1 MNKLH
6 NYSSRL
12 KWIIPVCAITLM
24 TACGG
29 KDDVLGSSAD
39 AALAPSVTNITPA
52 RDASNVLVYDPMISA
67 TFNEAVTVV
76 GNGASVA
83 VTCLSPCTNPEGTVS
98 VDNTNR
104 IATFT
109 PASDLMAMTQYTVT
123 ITGAKS
129 LATGLTL
136 PSPYTWNFTTG
147 AASTA
152 VTVTAVAP
160 GVNSTGVSLNNT
172 IVSADFNETIAPI
185 TDPASFTLTCA
196 APCTSPTGSVTRDPT
211 NRVATFTL
219 TPGTQLEPMTAYTA
233 TVSDVR
239 SLVTGAALVA
249 PFVWTF
255 TTGNTADTTRPRV
268 TFTVPATTSPGPTTG
283 VPTNMAV
290 SAVFSENMAPAS
302 ISSTSFSLTCAA
314 PCVNPAGNV
323 SYAVGTQ
330 TLLFTPTAALMAD
343 TTYTA
348 RITSAATDI
357 AENALA
363 GNQAALPAA
372 SDYVWM
378 FTTRAEATAGGNIS
392 VTTTIPADNAGN
404 VCPDASINATFMV
417 PSGVRM
423 NPISVNSSTFTIVE
437 ATTAATPVIAAA
449 VVLDAATGR
458 IASFDPLNDLVPG
471 VTYTA
476 TLKGGANGVK
486 DSAIPANAMTADYSW
501 DFTAMDCSTTPPVLI
516 PLGSVAT
523 FGTFGGSAGT
533 TNQGI
538 LTIINGDIGT
548 TAVSTAVTGFH
559 DNGVGCIYTET
570 PLNVGTVNGKIYTSP
585 PSPTV
590 ACPTEG
596 TADTAAIAAE
606 ARADALI
613 AYNALVAQPGG
624 PDQGA
629 GNLANLVLVPG
640 VYTAAAG
647 SFMVEGGDL
656 TLDAQ
661 GDTNATW
668 VFQMASTLRVG
679 GPGAA
684 APQSIMLVNG
694 AQAKN
699 VFWQVGTAATIN
711 AAGGGTMV
719 GTVIS
724 QAGAEISTDGNVAVV
739 TINGRVISLN
749 AAVTMV
755 NTVIN
760 VPNP

>member
-1 MNKLH
+1 MNKLQS
-6 NYSSRL
+6 YSTRL
-12 KWIIPVCAITLM
+12 KWIFPVCAITLM

-29 KDDVLGSSAD
+29 KDDVLGSSAN
-39 AALAPSVTNITPA
+39 AALAPSVTATTPA
-52 RDASNVLVYDPMISA
+52 SNASAVLVYDPMISA
-67 TFNEAVTVV
+67 TFNEAVAVV
-76 GNGASVA
+76 GGGASMA
-83 VTCLSPCTNPEGTVS
+83 VTCVSPCTNPMGTVS
-98 VDNTNR
+98 VDSTNR

-109 PASDLMAMTQYTVT
+109 PVADLMGMTQYTVT
-123 ITGAKS
+123 ITGATS
-129 LATGLTL
+129 LATGLAL
-136 PSPYTWNFTTG
+136 NSPYSWNFTTG
-147 AASTA
+147 ATSTA

-160 GVNSTGVSLNNT
+160 SANSTGVSINNT
-172 IVSADFNETIAPI
+172 IISADFNEAIAPV
-185 TDPASFTLTCA
+185 TGANFTLSCA
-196 APCTSPTGSVTRDPT
+196 APCVSPTGSVTRDPT

-219 TPGTQLEPMTAYTA
+219 TPGTQLEPMRLYTA
-233 TVSDVR
+233 NVSGVS
-239 SLVTGAALVA
+239 SLVTGASLVS
-249 PFVWTF
+249 PFVWNF
-255 TTGNTADTTRPRV
+255 TTGSTADTTRPRV

-283 VPTNMAV
+283 VPTNMAIN
-290 SAVFSENMAPAS
+290 AVFSESMAPAS
-302 ISSTSFSLTCAA
+302 ISSANFSLTCVA
-314 PCVNPAGNV
+314 PCVNPTGNL
-323 SYAVGTQ
+323 SYAVGTK
-330 TLLFTPTAALMAD
+330 TLVFTPAVALMAN

-348 RITSAATDI
+348 QITSAATDV
-357 AENALA
+357 AGNALA

-372 SDYVWM
+372 SHYVWM
-378 FTTRAEATAGGNIS
+378 FTTTADAIVVADVS
-392 VTTTIPADNAGN
+392 VTNTNPADNAGN
-404 VCPDASINATFMV
+404 VCPDAAINATFMV

-423 NPISVNSSTFTIVE
+423 NPISVNSSTFTVTE
-437 ATTAATPVIAAA
+437 ATVAKTSVIASA
-449 VVLDAATGR
+449 VLLDTATGR
-458 IASFDPLNDLVPG
+458 IASFDPLNDLTPG

-486 DSAIPANAMTADYSW
+486 DLAIPANTMTADYSW
-501 DFTAMDCSTTPPVLI
+501 DFTAVDCSTAPPVLI
-516 PLGSVAT
+516 PLGSIAT

-570 PLNVGTVNGKIYTSP
+570 PLNIGTVNGKIYTSA

-596 TADTAAIAAE
+596 TAVTAAIAEE

-684 APQSIMLVNG
+684 APQSILLVNG

-719 GTVIS
+719 GTIIS
-724 QAGAEISTDGNVAVV
+724 QAGAAISTDGNVAVV

-749 AAVTMV
+749 ASVTMV

>member
-1 MNKLH
+1 MNKLQS
-6 NYSSRL
+6 YSNRL
-12 KWIIPVCAITLM
+12 TWIIPVCAITLM

-29 KDDVLGSSAD
+29 SKDPVLGSSAN
-39 AALAPSVTNITPA
+39 AALAPSVTNVTPN
-52 RDASNVLVYDPMISA
+52 RDADNVLVYDPMISA
-67 TFNEAVTVV
+67 TFNEPVVVV
-76 GNGASVA
+76 GSGANMA
-83 VTCLSPCTNPEGTVS
+83 VTCNSPCTNPAGAVS
-98 VDNTNR
+98 IDTNNR
-104 IATFT
+104 VATFT
-109 PASDLMAMTQYTVT
+109 PVTDLMGMTEYTVT

-129 LATGLTL
+129 LATGLAL
-136 PSPYTWNFTTG
+136 VSPYSWSFTTG

-152 VTVTAVAP
+152 ITVTAVTP
-160 GVNSTGVSLNNT
+160 GANSTGVSINNS
-172 IVSADFNETIAPI
+172 IISADFNETIAPV
-185 TDPASFTLTCA
+185 TDANFTLTCA
-196 APCTSPTGSVTRDPT
+196 APCVSPTGSVTRDAS

-219 TPGTQLEPMTAYTA
+219 TPGTQLEPMRLYTA
-233 TVSDVR
+233 SVSNVR
-239 SLVTGAALVA
+239 SLVTGAPLAS

-255 TTGNTADTTRPRV
+255 MTGSTADTTRPRV
-268 TFTVPATTSPGPTTG
+268 TFTTPATTSPGPTTG
-283 VPTNMAV
+283 VPTNMAIN
-290 SAVFSENMAPAS
+290 AVFSESMSPPS
-302 ISSTSFSLTCAA
+302 ISPTTFSLTCVA

-323 SYAVGTQ
+323 SYSVATKTMV
-330 TLLFTPTAALMAD
+330 FTPTTALMAN

-348 RITSAATDI
+348 QITSAATDL
-357 AENALA
+357 AGNALA

-372 SDYVWM
+372 SNYMWM
-378 FTTRAEATAGGNIS
+378 FSTSADAIVAGNVS
-392 VTTTIPADNAGN
+392 VTNTNPADNAAN
-404 VCPDASINATFMV
+404 VCPDAAINASFMV

-423 NPISVNSSTFTIVE
+423 NPISVNSSTFTITE
-437 ATTAATPVIAAA
+437 ATVAKTPVIASS
-449 VVLDAATGR
+449 VVLDASTGR

-486 DSAIPANAMTADYSW
+486 DLAIPANAMTNDYSW
-501 DFTAMDCSTTPPVLI
+501 DFTAMDCSTIPSVLI

-570 PLNVGTVNGKIYTSP
+570 PLNVGTVNGMIYTSP

-596 TADTAAIAAE
+596 TAVTAAIAAE

-640 VYTAAAG
+640 VYTAATG

-684 APQSIMLVNG
+684 APQSILLVNG

>member
-1 MNKLH
+1 MNTLQ
-6 NYSSRL
+6 NCSMRL
-12 KWIIPVCAITLM
+12 KWLIPVCTIALM

-29 KDDVLGSSAD
+29 KDEVLGSSAN
-39 AALAPSVTNITPA
+39 AALAPSVTSVTP
-52 RDASNVLVYDPMISA
+52 DNNASDVLVYDPMISA
-67 TFNEAVTVV
+67 TFNEAVTVA
-76 GNGASVA
+76 GNGASMV
-83 VTCLSPCTNPEGTVS
+83 VTCASPCTNPAGTVT
-98 VDNTNR
+98 VDSTNR
-104 IATFT
+104 IATFN
-109 PASDLMAMTQYTVT
+109 PVEDLMGMTKYTVT

-129 LATGLTL
+129 LATDLTL
-136 PSPYTWNFTTG
+136 ISPYSWNFTTG
-147 AASTA
+147 AASTP

-160 GVNSTGVSLNNT
+160 GANSTGVSINNT
-172 IVSADFNETIAPI
+172 IVSADFNEAIAPI
-185 TDPASFTLTCA
+185 NGTNFTLTCV
-196 APCTSPTGSVTRDPT
+196 APCISPTGSVARDPS

-219 TPGTQLEPMTAYTA
+219 TSGMQLQSMTVYTA
-233 TVSDVR
+233 TVSGVR
-239 SLVTGAALVA
+239 SLVTDAPLVA
-249 PFVWTF
+249 PFVWNF
-255 TTGNTADTTRPRV
+255 TTGSTADTTRPRV
-268 TFTVPATTSPGPTTG
+268 AFTVPATTTPGPTTG
-283 VPTNMAV
+283 VPTNMAIN
-290 SAVFSENMAPAS
+290 AVFSENMAPAS
-302 ISSTSFSLTCAA
+302 ISPTSFSLTCVA
-314 PCVNPAGNV
+314 PCVNPAGSL
-323 SYAVGTQ
+323 SYALGTK
-330 TLLFTPTAALMAD
+330 TMVFTPTAALMAN

-348 RITSAATDI
+348 QVTSAATDV
-357 AENALA
+357 AGNALA

-372 SDYVWM
+372 SNYVWT
-378 FTTRAEATAGGNIS
+378 FTTSADGTVAGKVS
-392 VTTTIPADNAGN
+392 VTTTNPADNAGN
-404 VCPDASINATFMV
+404 VCPDAAINATFMV
-417 PSGVRM
+417 PSGVRL
-423 NPISVNSSTFTIVE
+423 NPISVNSSNFTVTE
-437 ATTAATPVIAAA
+437 ATVAKTPVMATA

-458 IASFDPLNDLVPG
+458 IASFDPLNNLVPG

-486 DSAIPANAMTADYSW
+486 DLAVPANTMTNDYTW
-501 DFTAMDCSTTPPVLI
+501 DFTAVDCSTIPPVQI
-516 PLGSVAT
+516 PLGSIAT
-523 FGTFGGSAGT
+523 FGTYGGSAGT

-538 LTIINGDIGT
+538 LTVINGDIGT

-559 DNGVGCIYTET
+559 DNGVGCTYTET
-570 PLNVGTVNGKIYTSP
+570 TLNIGTVNGKIYTSAP
-585 PSPTV
+585 PPTV

-596 TADTAAIAAE
+596 TAVTAAIAQA

-640 VYTAAAG
+640 VYTASAG

-656 TLDAQ
+656 TLDAR
-661 GDTNATW
+661 GDVNATW

-684 APQSIMLVNG
+684 APQSILLVNG

-724 QAGAEISTDGNVAVV
+724 QAGAAISTDGNVAVV

-749 AAVTMV
+749 ASVTMV

>member
-1 MNKLH
+1 MNKLQ
-6 NYSSRL
+6 NYSTRL
-12 KWIIPVCAITLM
+12 KWLIPVCAITLM

-29 KDDVLGSSAD
+29 KDDVLGSSAN
-39 AALAPSVTNITPA
+39 AALAPSVTAVTPA
-52 RDASNVLVYDPMISA
+52 RNADDVLVYDPMISA
-67 TFNEAVTVV
+67 TFNEAVAVV
-76 GNGASVA
+76 GSGASMV
-83 VTCLSPCTNPEGTVS
+83 VTCESPCTNPMGAVS
-98 VDNTNR
+98 IDSTNR

-109 PASDLMAMTQYTVT
+109 PTADLMGMTDYTVT
-123 ITGAKS
+123 ITGATS
-129 LATGLTL
+129 LATGLAMV
-136 PSPYTWNFTTG
+136 SPYSWDFTTG

-160 GVNSTGVSLNNT
+160 GANSTGVSINNT

-185 TDPASFTLTCA
+185 TGANFTLTCA
-196 APCTSPTGSVTRDPT
+196 SPCVSPTGSVTRDPT

-219 TPGTQLEPMTAYTA
+219 TPGTQLEPMRLYTA
-233 TVSDVR
+233 RVSDVS
-239 SLVTGAALVA
+239 SLVTGAPLVA

-255 TTGNTADTTRPRV
+255 MTGNTADTTRPRV
-268 TFTVPATTSPGPTTG
+268 TFTVPATTSPGPTIG
-283 VPTNMAV
+283 VPTNMAIN
-290 SAVFSENMAPAS
+290 AVFSENMTPAS
-302 ISSTSFSLTCAA
+302 ISSASFSLTCVA

-323 SYAVGTQ
+323 SYAVGTK
-330 TLLFTPTAALMAD
+330 TMVFTPAMALMAN

-348 RITSAATDI
+348 QITSAATDI
-357 AENALA
+357 AGNALA

-372 SDYVWM
+372 SNYVWM
-378 FTTRAEATAGGNIS
+378 FTTTADAIAVGNVS
-392 VTTTIPADNAGN
+392 VTNTNPADNAGN
-404 VCPDASINATFMV
+404 VCPDAAINATFMV

-423 NPISVNSSTFTIVE
+423 NPINVNSSTFTVTE
-437 ATTAATPVIAAA
+437 ATVAKTPVIASA
-449 VVLDAATGR
+449 VVLDATTGR
-458 IASFDPLNDLVPG
+458 IASFNPLNDLVPG

-486 DSAIPANAMTADYSW
+486 DLAIPANAMTNDYSW
-501 DFTAMDCSTTPPVLI
+501 DFTAVDCSTTPPVLI
-516 PLGSVAT
+516 PLGSIAT

-559 DNGVGCIYTET
+559 DNGVGCTYTET
-570 PLNVGTVNGKIYTSP
+570 DLNIGTVNGKIYTSAP
-585 PSPTV
+585 PPTV

-596 TADTAAIAAE
+596 TAVTALIAEE

-661 GDTNATW
+661 GNANATW

-684 APQSIMLVNG
+684 APQSILLVNG

-719 GTVIS
+719 GTIIS
-724 QAGAEISTDGNVAVV
+724 QAGAAISTDGNVAVV
-739 TINGRVISLN
+739 TINGRVISLD
-749 AAVTMV
+749 ASVTMV
-755 NTVIN
+755 NTIIN

>member
-1 MNKLH
+1 MNKLQ
-6 NYSSRL
+6 NYSMRL
-12 KWIIPVCAITLM
+12 KWLIPVCAVALM

-29 KDDVLGSSAD
+29 KDDVLGSSAN
-39 AALAPSVTNITPA
+39 AALAPSITTITPSRNA
-52 RDASNVLVYDPMISA
+52 NDVLVYEPMISA
-67 TFNEAVTVV
+67 TFNEAVSVV
-76 GNGASVA
+76 GSGASIA
-83 VTCLSPCTNPEGTVS
+83 VTCESPCTNPVGTVG
-98 VDNTNR
+98 VDSTNR
-104 IATFT
+104 IATFM
-109 PASDLMAMTQYTVT
+109 PDVDLMGMTQYTVT

-129 LATGLTL
+129 LTTGLTL
-136 PSPYTWNFTTG
+136 VSHYSWNFTTG
-147 AASTA
+147 AASTD

-160 GVNSTGVSLNNT
+160 GANSTGVSINNA
-172 IVSADFNETIAPI
+172 IISADFSETIGPVAG
-185 TDPASFTLTCA
+185 ANFTLTCDT
-196 APCTSPTGSVTRDPT
+196 PCVSPTGSVTRDPT

-219 TPGTQLEPMTAYTA
+219 TPGMQLEPMRLYTGR
-233 TVSDVR
+233 VSDVR
-239 SLVTGAALVA
+239 SLVTGAPLVA
-249 PFVWTF
+249 PFVWSF
-255 TTGNTADTTRPRV
+255 MTGSTADTTRPRV

-283 VPTNMAV
+283 VPTNMAIN
-290 SAVFSENMAPAS
+290 AVFSENMAPAS
-302 ISSTSFSLTCAA
+302 ISSTSFSLTCVA
-314 PCVNPAGNV
+314 PCVTPAGNV
-323 SYAVGTQ
+323 SYAVGTK
-330 TLLFTPTAALMAD
+330 TMVFTPTMALMAN

-348 RITSAATDI
+348 QITSAATDI
-357 AENALA
+357 AGNGLA

-372 SDYVWM
+372 SNYVWM
-378 FTTRAEATAGGNIS
+378 FTTTADVTAAGNVS
-392 VTTTIPADNAGN
+392 VTNTNPADNAGN
-404 VCPDASINATFMV
+404 VCPDAAINASFMV

-423 NPISVNSSTFTIVE
+423 NPISVNSSTFTVTE
-437 ATTAATPVIAAA
+437 ATVAKTPVIAAA
-449 VVLDAATGR
+449 VVLDASTGH

-486 DSAIPANAMTADYSW
+486 DLAIPANTMTNDYSW
-501 DFTAMDCSTTPPVLI
+501 DFTAVDCSIIPPVLI
-516 PLGSVAT
+516 PLGSIAT

-559 DNGVGCIYTET
+559 DNGIGCTYTET
-570 PLNVGTVNGKIYTSP
+570 TLNIGTVNGKIYTSAP
-585 PSPTV
+585 PPTV

-596 TADTAAIAAE
+596 TAVTAAIAEE

-613 AYNALVAQPGG
+613 AYNALVTQPGG

-684 APQSIMLVNG
+684 APQSILLVNG

-724 QAGAEISTDGNVAVV
+724 QAGAAISTDGNVAVV

-749 AAVTMV
+749 ASVTMV
-755 NTVIN
+755 NTIIN

>member
-1 MNKLH
+1 MNTLQ
-6 NYSSRL
+6 NYSMRL
-12 KWIIPVCAITLM
+12 KWIIPLCAITLM

-29 KDDVLGSSAD
+29 KDDVLGSSAN
-39 AALAPSVTNITPA
+39 AALAPSVTTMTPG
-52 RDASNVLVYDPMISA
+52 RDANDVLVYDPMITA
-67 TFNEAVTVV
+67 TFNEAVAIV
-76 GNGASVA
+76 GSGASLV
-83 VTCLSPCTNPEGTVS
+83 VSCVSPCANPMGTVS
-98 VDNTNR
+98 VDGTNR

-109 PASDLMAMTQYTVT
+109 PVTDLMGMTEYTVT

-136 PSPYTWNFTTG
+136 KSPYSWSFTTG

-160 GVNSTGVSLNNT
+160 SANSTGVSINNT
-172 IVSADFNETIAPI
+172 IISADFNETIAPI
-185 TDPASFTLTCA
+185 TGANFTLTCA
-196 APCTSPTGSVTRDPT
+196 APCINPMGSVTRDPT

-219 TPGTQLEPMTAYTA
+219 AAGTQLEPMKVYTA
-233 TVSDVR
+233 SVSNVR

-255 TTGNTADTTRPRV
+255 TTGSTADTTRPRV
-268 TFTVPATTSPGPTTG
+268 TFTVPVTTSPGTTTG
-283 VPTNMAV
+283 VPTNIAIN
-290 SAVFSENMAPAS
+290 AVFSENMAPAS
-302 ISSTSFSLTCAA
+302 ISPASFSLTCVA
-314 PCVNPAGNV
+314 PCVNPVGNV
-323 SYAVGTQ
+323 SYALGTK
-330 TLLFTPTAALMAD
+330 TMVFTPTMALMAN

-348 RITSAATDI
+348 QITSAATDV
-357 AENALA
+357 AGNGLA

-372 SDYVWM
+372 SNYVWM
-378 FTTRAEATAGGNIS
+378 FTTMADATVAGKVS
-392 VTTTIPADNAGN
+392 VTNTNPVDNAGN
-404 VCPDASINATFMV
+404 VCPDAAINATFTV
-417 PSGVRM
+417 PSGVRL
-423 NPISVNSSTFTIVE
+423 NPLSVNSSNFTITE
-437 ATTAATPVIAAA
+437 ATVAKTPVIATA

-476 TLKGGANGVK
+476 TLKSGANGVK
-486 DSAIPANAMTADYSW
+486 DLAIPANTMTTDYSW
-501 DFTAMDCSTTPPVLI
+501 DFTAVNCSNTPPVLI

-570 PLNVGTVNGKIYTSP
+570 PLNIGTVNGKIYTSA

-596 TADTAAIAAE
+596 TAITAAVAQA

-684 APQSIMLVNG
+684 APQSILLVNG

-724 QAGAEISTDGNVAVV
+724 QAGAAISTDGNVAVV

-749 AAVTMV
+749 ASVTMV
-755 NTVIN
+755 NTIIN

>member
-1 MNKLH
+1 MNKLLS
-6 NYSSRL
+6 YSSRL
-12 KWIIPVCAITLM
+12 AWIIPVCAITLM

-29 KDDVLGSSAD
+29 KDDVLGTSAN
-39 AALAPSVTNITPA
+39 AALAPSVITVTPA
-52 RDASNVLVYDPMISA
+52 ANANDVLVYDPMISA
-67 TFNEAVTVV
+67 TFNEAVAIV
-76 GNGASVA
+76 GNGASFV
-83 VTCLSPCTNPEGTVS
+83 VTCISPCTNPMGAVS
-98 VDNTNR
+98 VDSTNR
-104 IATFT
+104 IASFT
-109 PASDLMAMTQYTVT
+109 PVADLMGMTEYTVT

-129 LATGLTL
+129 VATGLTL
-136 PSPYTWNFTTG
+136 KSPYSWNFTTG

-160 GVNSTGVSLNNT
+160 GANSTGVSINNT
-172 IVSADFNETIAPI
+172 IISADFNETIAPI
-185 TDPASFTLTCA
+185 TNANFTLTCA
-196 APCTSPTGSVTRDPT
+196 APCVSPTGSVTRDPT

-219 TPGTQLEPMTAYTA
+219 TPGTQLEPMRLYTA
-233 TVSDVR
+233 SVNGVS
-239 SLVTGAALVA
+239 SLVTGASLAS

-255 TTGNTADTTRPRV
+255 TTGSIADTTRPRV
-268 TFTVPATTSPGPTTG
+268 SFTVPATTSPGPTTG
-283 VPTNMAV
+283 VPTNMAINI
-290 SAVFSENMAPAS
+290 VFSENMAPAS
-302 ISSTSFSLTCAA
+302 ISPTSFSLTCVA
-314 PCVNPAGNV
+314 PCVNPAGSV
-323 SYAVGTQ
+323 SYAVGTK
-330 TLLFTPTAALMAD
+330 TMVFTPTIALMAH

-348 RITSAATDI
+348 QITSAATDL
-357 AENALA
+357 AGNALA
-363 GNQAALPAA
+363 GNQAIMIEA
-372 SDYVWM
+372 SNYEWM
-378 FTTRAEATAGGNIS
+378 FTTTADANAAGNVS
-392 VTTTIPADNAGN
+392 VTNTNPADNAGN
-404 VCPDASINATFMV
+404 VCPDATINATFIV

-423 NPISVNSSTFTIVE
+423 NPISVNSSTFTVTE
-437 ATTAATPVIAAA
+437 ATVAKTPVLATA

-458 IASFDPLNDLVPG
+458 ITSFDPLNDLVVG
-471 VTYTA
+471 TTYTA

-486 DSAIPANAMTADYSW
+486 DSAIPANSMTTDYSW
-501 DFTAMDCSTTPPVLI
+501 DFTVVDCSITPPVLI

-570 PLNVGTVNGKIYTSP
+570 PLNIGTVNGNIYTSAP
-585 PSPTV
+585 PPTV

-596 TADTAAIAAE
+596 TAITAAVAQA

-668 VFQMASTLRVG
+668 VFQMASTLTVG

-684 APQSIMLVNG
+684 APQSILLVNG

-711 AAGGGTMV
+711 AGGGTMV

-724 QAGAEISTDGNVAVV
+724 QAGAAISTDGNVAVV
-739 TINGRVISLN
+739 TVNGRVISLN
-749 AAVTMV
+749 ASVTMV

>member
-1 MNKLH
+1 MNKLQ
-6 NYSSRL
+6 NYSTRL
-12 KWIIPVCAITLM
+12 KWLIPVCAITLM

-29 KDDVLGSSAD
+29 KDDVLGSSAN
-39 AALAPSVTNITPA
+39 AALAPSVTTVTPA
-52 RDASNVLVYDPMISA
+52 ANANDVLVYDPMISA
-67 TFNEAVTVV
+67 TFNEAVAVV
-76 GNGASVA
+76 GGGASLV
-83 VTCLSPCTNPEGTVS
+83 VTCASPCTNPMGTVS
-98 VDNTNR
+98 VDSANR
-104 IATFT
+104 VATFT
-109 PASDLMAMTQYTVT
+109 PDADLMGMTQYTVT
-123 ITGAKS
+123 VTGATS
-129 LATGLTL
+129 LATGLAMK
-136 PSPYTWNFTTG
+136 SPYNWNFTTG

-160 GVNSTGVSLNNT
+160 AANSAGVSINNT
-172 IVSADFNETIAPI
+172 IISADFNEAIAPV
-185 TDPASFTLTCA
+185 TGVNFTLTCA
-196 APCTSPTGSVTRDPT
+196 APCVSPTGSVTRDPT

-219 TPGTQLEPMTAYTA
+219 TPGTQLEPMRLYTA
-233 TVSDVR
+233 RVSDVS
-239 SLVTGAALVA
+239 SLVTGALLTS

-255 TTGNTADTTRPRV
+255 TTGSTADTTRPRV

-283 VPTNMAV
+283 VPTNMAIN
-290 SAVFSENMAPAS
+290 AVFSENMAPAS
-302 ISSTSFSLTCAA
+302 ISSASFSLTCVA
-314 PCVNPAGNV
+314 PCVNPVGSL
-323 SYAVGTQ
+323 SYAVGTK
-330 TLLFTPTAALMAD
+330 TMVFTPTAALMAN

-348 RITSAATDI
+348 QITSASTDI
-357 AENALA
+357 AGNALA

-372 SDYVWM
+372 SNYVWM
-378 FTTRAEATAGGNIS
+378 FTTSAEATGAGKVS
-392 VTTTIPADNAGN
+392 VTNTNPADNAGN
-404 VCPDASINATFMV
+404 VCPDAAINATFMV

-423 NPISVNSSTFTIVE
+423 NPIDVNSSTFTVTE
-437 ATTAATPVIAAA
+437 ATVAKTPVVASA

-458 IASFDPLNDLVPG
+458 IASFNPLNDLVAG

-486 DSAIPANAMTADYSW
+486 DLAVPANTMTSDYSW
-501 DFTAMDCSTTPPVLI
+501 DFTAVDCSVTPSVLI
-516 PLGSVAT
+516 PLGTAAT

-570 PLNVGTVNGKIYTSP
+570 PLNIGTVNGKIYTSA

-596 TADTAAIAAE
+596 TAVTAAIAEE

-684 APQSIMLVNG
+684 APQSILLVNG

-719 GTVIS
+719 GTIIS

>member
-1 MNKLH
+1 M
-6 NYSSRL
+6 
-12 KWIIPVCAITLM
+12 AI
-24 TACGG
+24 
-29 KDDVLGSSAD
+29 
-39 AALAPSVTNITPA
+39 N
-52 RDASNVLVYDPMISA
+52 
-67 TFNEAVTVV
+67 
-76 GNGASVA
+76 
-83 VTCLSPCTNPEGTVS
+83 
-98 VDNTNR
+98 
-104 IATFT
+104 
-109 PASDLMAMTQYTVT
+109 
-123 ITGAKS
+123 
-129 LATGLTL
+129 
-136 PSPYTWNFTTG
+136 
-147 AASTA
+147 
-152 VTVTAVAP
+152 
-160 GVNSTGVSLNNT
+160 
-172 IVSADFNETIAPI
+172 
-185 TDPASFTLTCA
+185 
-196 APCTSPTGSVTRDPT
+196 
-211 NRVATFTL
+211 
-219 TPGTQLEPMTAYTA
+219 
-233 TVSDVR
+233 
-239 SLVTGAALVA
+239 
-249 PFVWTF
+249 
-255 TTGNTADTTRPRV
+255 
-268 TFTVPATTSPGPTTG
+268 
-283 VPTNMAV
+283 
-290 SAVFSENMAPAS
+290 AVFSENMAPAS
-302 ISSTSFSLTCAA
+302 ISSTSFSLTCVA
-314 PCVNPAGNV
+314 PCVNPAGNL
-323 SYAVGTQ
+323 SYSVGTK
-330 TLLFTPTAALMAD
+330 TMVFAPAMALMTN

-348 RITSAATDI
+348 QITSVATDL
-357 AENALA
+357 AGNALA

-372 SDYVWM
+372 SNYVWM
-378 FTTRAEATAGGNIS
+378 FTTSAEATAAGKVS
-392 VTTTIPADNAGN
+392 VTNTNPADNAGN
-404 VCPDASINATFMV
+404 VCPDAAINATFMV
-417 PSGVRM
+417 PSGVRL
-423 NPISVNSSTFTIVE
+423 NPISVNSSTFTVTE
-437 ATTAATPVIAAA
+437 ATVAKTPVIATA
-449 VVLDAATGR
+449 VLVDAATGR

-476 TLKGGANGVK
+476 TLKGGANGVT
-486 DSAIPANAMTADYSW
+486 DLAIPANAMTNDYSW
-501 DFTAMDCSTTPPVLI
+501 DFTAVDCSTIPPVII
-516 PLGSVAT
+516 PLGSIAT

-559 DNGVGCIYTET
+559 DNGVGCTYTET
-570 PLNVGTVNGKIYTSP
+570 DLNIGTVNGKIYTSAP
-585 PSPTV
+585 PPTV

-596 TADTAAIAAE
+596 TAVTALIAEE

-684 APQSIMLVNG
+684 APQSILLVNG

-724 QAGAEISTDGNVAVV
+724 QAGAAISTDGNVAVV

-749 AAVTMV
+749 ASVTMV
-755 NTVIN
+755 NTIIN

>member
-1 MNKLH
+1 MNKLQS
-6 NYSSRL
+6 YSMRL
-12 KWIIPVCAITLM
+12 KWIIPVFAITLM

-29 KDDVLGSSAD
+29 KDDVLGSSAN
-39 AALAPSVTNITPA
+39 AALAPSVTATTPA
-52 RDASNVLVYDPMISA
+52 TNTNDVLVYDPMITA

-76 GNGASVA
+76 GSGASLV
-83 VTCLSPCTNPEGTVS
+83 VTCASSCINPMGTVS
-98 VDNTNR
+98 VDSTNR

-109 PASDLMAMTQYTVT
+109 PVADLMAMTQYTVT

-136 PSPYTWNFTTG
+136 KSPYSWNFTTG

-160 GVNSTGVSLNNT
+160 TANSTGVSINNT
-172 IVSADFNETIAPI
+172 IISADFNETIAPVMG
-185 TDPASFTLTCA
+185 TASFTLTCA
-196 APCTSPTGSVTRDPT
+196 LPCVNPTGSVTRDPT
-211 NRVATFTL
+211 NRVAIYTL
-219 TPGTQLEPMTAYTA
+219 TPGSQLEPMTVYTA
-233 TVSDVR
+233 SISGVH
-239 SLVTGAALVA
+239 SLVTGAPLVA

-255 TTGNTADTTRPRV
+255 TTGSTADTTRPRV
-268 TFTVPATTSPGPTTG
+268 TFTVPATTSQGTTSG
-283 VPTNMAV
+283 VLTNVAIT
-290 SAVFSENMAPAS
+290 AVFSENMAPAS
-302 ISSTSFSLTCAA
+302 ISPTSFSLTCVA
-314 PCVNPAGNV
+314 PCVNPVGSV
-323 SYAVGTQ
+323 SYAVGTK
-330 TLLFTPTAALMAD
+330 TMVFTPSMALMAN

-348 RITSAATDI
+348 QITSVTTDV
-357 AENALA
+357 AGNALA
-363 GNQAALPAA
+363 GNQATLPAA
-372 SDYVWM
+372 SNYVWM
-378 FTTRAEATAGGNIS
+378 FTTTADATVAGKVS
-392 VTTTIPADNAGN
+392 VTDTNPADNAGN
-404 VCPDASINATFMV
+404 VCPDAAINATFAV

-423 NPISVNSSTFTIVE
+423 NPISVNSSNFTVTE
-437 ATTAATPVIAAA
+437 ATVAKTPVIATA
-449 VVLDAATGR
+449 VVLDTATGR

-486 DSAIPANAMTADYSW
+486 DSAIPANTMTTDYSW
-501 DFTAMDCSTTPPVLI
+501 DFTAVDCSITPPVLI
-516 PLGSVAT
+516 PLGSAAT

-570 PLNVGTVNGKIYTSP
+570 PLNIGTVNGKIYTSA

-596 TADTAAIAAE
+596 TAITAAVAQA

-661 GDTNATW
+661 GDANATW

-684 APQSIMLVNG
+684 APQSILLVNG

-749 AAVTMV
+749 ASVTMV
-755 NTVIN
+755 NTIIN